1 MKLPAFIYDFL
12 HFNNFISFC
21 IFFSPFCIQMKM
33 PLECPFHPLREIFAP
48 QQAAK
53 TQNRRNQWTCNL
65 CGKSFFEEKFLD
77 MHFDARHS
85 SIINTAEDAICL
97 ANFCDIMRC
106 RVLLSKDA
114 TLSFGEPT
122 ISTDIEIWNEATAY
136 RTAMSASGPRSLAKI
151 PHRNFIP
158 SILRPNSAADDEQAD
173 VDPNAEQIDIDECNG
188 DETCAKHCDNTNG
201 CVKMDKNGANNG
213 KTNGKRNDFGK
224 FTQNK
229 SISVYCFPFLL
240 RQESMSQM
248 PNVITTIIQATK
260 MMATQP
266 VRAMKQLS
274 IHHCHL
280 WTKRNNESLSFSA

>member
-1 MKLPAFIYDFL
+1 
-12 HFNNFISFC
+12 
-21 IFFSPFCIQMKM
+21 M

-122 ISTDIEIWNEATAY
+122 ISTDVEIWSEATAY

-151 PHRNFIP
+151 PHRHFIP
-158 SILRPNSAADDEQAD
+158 SLLRPDSHVDDDYEGESAGAD
-173 VDPNAEQIDIDECNG
+173 VDTDADQNTVNECSNG
-188 DETCAKHCDNTNG
+188 GECAKHCDNTNG
-201 CVKMDKNGANNG
+201 CGKNEKNGASNG
-213 KTNGKRNDFGK
+213 KPNGKA
-224 FTQNK
+224 
-229 SISVYCFPFLL
+229 
-240 RQESMSQM
+240 E
-248 PNVITTIIQATK
+248 A
-260 MMATQP
+260 
-266 VRAMKQLS
+266 
-274 IHHCHL
+274 
-280 WTKRNNESLSFSA
+280 

>member
-1 MKLPAFIYDFL
+1 
-12 HFNNFISFC
+12 
-21 IFFSPFCIQMKM
+21 M
-33 PLECPFHPLREIFAP
+33 PLDCPFHPLREIFAP

-122 ISTDIEIWNEATAY
+122 ISTDIEIWSEATAY

-151 PHRNFIP
+151 PHRHFIH
-158 SILRPNSAADDEQAD
+158 SLLRPDSDEAVGDD
-173 VDPNAEQIDIDECNG
+173 VDVDADIDQQDGDDCNG
-188 DETCAKHCDNTNG
+188 IECANHCDNSNG
-201 CVKMDKNGANNG
+201 CVKMNKNGASDGNG
-213 KTNGKRNDFGK
+213 KEIDILK
-224 FTQNK
+224 
-229 SISVYCFPFLL
+229 I
-240 RQESMSQM
+240 
-248 PNVITTIIQATK
+248 
-260 MMATQP
+260 
-266 VRAMKQLS
+266 LS
-274 IHHCHL
+274 
-280 WTKRNNESLSFSA
+280 KD